1 MLDGNTS
8 GSFLVHDS
16 ETTPGDF
23 TLSIRDQDRVKHYPI
38 QYAFLDTGVFYITEE
53 ATFSTICDLVA
64 CSSLQTCRW
73 SLHIARASMHC
84 EGETSHKWTLKASK
98 QRMRYRRTSVEVWR
112 LGAGQFAEVWEA
124 LWNGKMPVAVKALKP
139 GLITPADILVE
150 AAIFKSFVH
159 PNLVQLYAVCSKQD
173 YIYLVIE
180 LMKNGSLLE
189 FLRQRGQ
196 PLKEYQLIDIGKQVA
211 SGMAYLEEQN
221 FVHRELAAKNVLVGD
236 NLVCKVSDYGLT
248 QLIDEDEY
256 DSRVGAKFPIK
267 WTAPEAAMYNRFT
280 VKSDVW
286 SFGIVLYEIITHG
299 RTPYGG
305 LTGRQILEEV
315 SCGRYRMPCP
325 KDCPVKLHN
334 MMLDCWSQ
342 EPEKRPS
349 FSNLEQHLEEFYST
363 NN

>member
-1 MLDGNTS
+1 MLDGNNP
-8 GSFLVHDS
+8 GSFLVRDS

-23 TLSIRDQDRVKHYPI
+23 TLSIRDQDGMKHDPI
-38 QYAFLDTGVFYITEE
+38 QYRFLDAGVFYVTEE
-53 ATFSTICDLVA
+53 ASFSTIPDLVA
-64 CSSLQTCRW
+64 HHRKHTDGLC
-73 SLHIARASMHC
+73 
-84 EGETSHKWTLKASK
+84 TLLGLPCIVKERPRTNGLSK
-98 QRMRYRRTSVEVWR
+98 QANKEWDIDVRQLRLVRR

-124 LWNGKMPVAVKALKP
+124 LWNGKMPVAVKVLKP
-139 GLITPADILVE
+139 GLITPSEILVE

-159 PNLVQLYAVCSKQD
+159 PNLVQLYAVCSKQEC
-173 YIYLVIE
+173 IYLVIE

-196 PLKEYQLIDIGKQVA
+196 PLKEHQLIDIGKQVA
-211 SGMAYLEEQN
+211 SGMAYLEGRN

-236 NLVCKVSDYGLT
+236 NSVCKVSDYGLT
-248 QLIDEDEY
+248 RLIDEDEY

-286 SFGIVLYEIITHG
+286 SFGIVLYEIITRG
-299 RTPYGG
+299 RTPYAG

-325 KDCPVKLHN
+325 KDCPVKLHD
-334 MMLDCWSQ
+334 MMLECWSQ
-342 EPEKRPS
+342 EPENRPS
-349 FSNLEQHLEEFYST
+349 FCNLEQQLEEFYST